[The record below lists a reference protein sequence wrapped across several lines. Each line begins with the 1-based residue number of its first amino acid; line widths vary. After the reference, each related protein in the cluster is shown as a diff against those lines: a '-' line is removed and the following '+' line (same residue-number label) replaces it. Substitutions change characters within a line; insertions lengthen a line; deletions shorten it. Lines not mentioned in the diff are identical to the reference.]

1 MITRHAATDRLAR
14 HRHAEPYVAVVLA
27 GSYLEAGDGGRVR
40 AAAGTVIAHEPHSAH
55 RDDFGSAG
63 AVVLNLPAI
72 AGLTGPG
79 IVADVDA
86 IAAAAALDVREAAAL
101 LAEQFRPAAASPGDW
116 PDRLADALACDPGL
130 VISDWA
136 DAAGLDPASVSRG
149 FARAYG
155 VSPKRFRLES
165 RVRRAVRGLSA
176 WQGSLAAF
184 AAEHGFADQAHFAR
198 TVRALTGATP
208 LALRAKSVQAGVY
221 CIG

>member
-55 RDDFGSAG
+55 RDDFGAAG

-72 AGLTGPG
+72 AGLSGPG

-86 IAAAAALDVREAAAL
+86 IAQATERDIREAAVL
-101 LAEQFRPAAASPGDW
+101 LAEQFRPAIVSPHDW
-116 PDRLADALACDPGL
+116 PDQLADALARDPDL
-130 VISDWA
+130 AISDWA

-155 VSPKRFRLES
+155 VSPKRFRLEA
-165 RVRRAVRGLSA
+165 RARRAVRSLAA
-176 WQGSLAAF
+176 WQGNLAAF

-198 TVRALTGATP
+198 TVRAMTGVTP
-208 LALRAKSVQAGVY
+208 QALRAKSVQAGVCY
-221 CIG
+221 TG